1 MNEAN
6 EIEWKFGLLDLGVLR
21 KGWRSVFLEG
31 ETSSIDKVIFWLTKR
46 WKGHWRKVEFSAHW
60 RVKGAKKKW
69 WKLVWLKGDRA
80 TEVWLKM
87 SETCI
92 SDVGDILVYIRI
104 KGALKKGWMLGLLES
119 ERDKKERVKNR
130 LTKRWQDNLLR
141 AEDWWNKHCWNVN
154 NFTVVILGKSGG
166 QFE

>member
-31 ETSSIDKVIFWLTKR
+31 ETSSIDRVIFWLTKR
-46 WKGHWRKVEFSAHW
+46 WKGHWRKVEFWAHW

-69 WKLVWLKGDRA
+69 WKLVWLKGEWYWSMVENWWNKHYRCG
-80 TEVWLKM
+80 E
-87 SETCI
+87 
-92 SDVGDILVYIRI
+92 ILVNKRI

-130 LTKRWQDNLLR
+130 LTKRWQDNWLR
-141 AEDWWNKHCWNVN
+141 AEDWWNKHCIYGN
-154 NFTVVILGKSGG
+154 NYMVVILGKSGG